1 MLNTGAQ
8 LEELIA
14 AVEMARDKIL
24 RVLGRDPSAGLAQAR
39 EWMPSRTLSCGL
51 ILGSA
56 GPALNNNSPDPRSRR
71 RVLASE
77 LP

>member
-1 MLNTGAQ
+1 VLNTGAQ

-39 EWMPSRTLSCGL
+39 EWMPSRTLSCGW
-51 ILGSA
+51 ILGRA
-56 GPALNNNSPDPRSRR
+56 GPARNNNNPTLGAAD
-71 RVLASE
+71 VC
-77 LP
+77 